1 MDKRMDEGKEDGWKE
16 VLMIKICKKIIDCK
30 TEYKWLEHTNDK
42 TNEANVLIQE
52 NKFQSEGKYPPLGF
66 I

>member
-1 MDKRMDEGKEDGWKE
+1 MDEGNEGGWKE

-30 TEYKWLEHTNDK
+30 TEHKWLEPTNDK
-42 TNEANVLIQE
+42 TNEAKFLRQE
-52 NKFQSEGKYPPLGF
+52 KKFQPEGKYPPLSF

>member
-1 MDKRMDEGKEDGWKE
+1 MDEGEEGGWKE

-30 TEYKWLEHTNDK
+30 TEYKCWEPTNDK

-52 NKFQSEGKYPPLGF
+52 NKFQLEGKYPPLGF

>member
-1 MDKRMDEGKEDGWKE
+1 
-16 VLMIKICKKIIDCK
+16 MIKIRKKIIDCK
-30 TEYKWLEHTNDK
+30 TEYKCWEPTNDK

-52 NKFQSEGKYPPLGF
+52 NKFQLEGKYPPLGF